1 MKNLKKIS
9 VLIVDDSLTVRKTI
23 AKILNQTLD
32 IIVKG
37 EAKNGKE
44 AIELND
50 KLNPDV
56 ILMDIVMPV
65 MNGLS
70 ATEYI
75 MSHKPTAIII
85 HSSSNQRGEMY
96 KTFDA
101 LATGALALVEKS
113 LANTDYE
120 TWQMEL
126 EQTIRAASHIKVRKK
141 NKIVALG
148 EIKSVGIRR
157 QRSGN
162 DFNIIA
168 MGASTGGPGILL
180 NILKP
185 LSFDFRV
192 PILLVLHIAKTRTN
206 TFANWLDENCNL
218 DVRFAVDGESIN
230 GYAGRVFIAP
240 PEKHMVVQAG
250 RIKLLDSKPVN
261 FCKPSVDVLFN
272 ALAKDKTVKPIAVL
286 LTGMGD
292 DGAKGLK
299 NIRASKGYTICQDKK
314 TSIVFGMPK
323 KAIELDAA
331 MQVLPDYKIIEKIY
345 SLLKKK

>member
-1 MKNLKKIS
+1 MKNIKKIS

-23 AKILNQTLD
+23 TKILNQTSD

-44 AIELND
+44 AIALNE

-70 ATEYI
+70 ATQYI

-113 LANTDYE
+113 LANTDYD

-126 EQTIRAASHIKVRKK
+126 EQTIRAASNIKVRKK
-141 NKIVALG
+141 NKIITLRKV
-148 EIKSVGIRR
+148 KSFGRR
-157 QRSGN
+157 SQRIGN
-162 DFNIIA
+162 DYNIIA
-168 MGASTGGPGILL
+168 MGASTGGPGIIL

-185 LSFDFRV
+185 LPFDFRV

-206 TFANWLDENCNL
+206 TFAHWLNENCNL

-230 GYAGRVFIAP
+230 GYSGRVFIAP
-240 PEKHMVVQAG
+240 PEKHMSVQAG

-272 ALAKDKTVKPIAVL
+272 ALAKNKTIKPIAVL

-299 NIRASKGYTICQDKK
+299 NIRESNGFTICQDEN

-331 MQVLPDYKIIEKIY
+331 MQILPDYQITEKIY
-345 SLLKKK
+345 SLIKME